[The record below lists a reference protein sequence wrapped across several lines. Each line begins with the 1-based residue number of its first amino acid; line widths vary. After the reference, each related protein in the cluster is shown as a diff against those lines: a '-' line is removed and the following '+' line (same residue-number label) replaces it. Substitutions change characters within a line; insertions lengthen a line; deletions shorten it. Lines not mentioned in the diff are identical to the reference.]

1 MLAFQ
6 CFKSELKSQLFIPAF
21 GFSAEKT
28 NREAKT
34 SNPLSNSK

>member
-6 CFKSELKSQLFIPAF
+6 RFKSELKSQLFIPAF

-28 NREAKT
+28 NREAET
-34 SNPLSNSK
+34 SSPLSNSK